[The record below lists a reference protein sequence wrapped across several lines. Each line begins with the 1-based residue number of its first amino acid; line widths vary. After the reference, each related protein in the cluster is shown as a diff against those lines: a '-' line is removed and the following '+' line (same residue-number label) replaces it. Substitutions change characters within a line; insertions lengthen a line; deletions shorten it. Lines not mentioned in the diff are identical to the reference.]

1 MVNFD
6 DMTLEELQQLL
17 NVNTKNP
24 NEVKRIQEI
33 SGLTGKAVDG
43 IWGKQTS
50 KAWNNFLD
58 KNQSDIGQAIH
69 DEQNFQNAIARGQSS
84 PAVEDL
90 VSFSNQLDEQQQA
103 RKAKIVQLEQQ
114 IAQVKERIARNKR
127 ALTGKSY
134 EDVNNKLAALEMR
147 KINSQDPT
155 MIWRWQQQ
163 RQDTLKANAAQDA
176 KTSAAWN
183 KDANYVMSA
192 EYDNSNDASMVMAQN
207 NIRKVIEEGRLLG
220 KTDEELSPLYNKLN
234 SIQTE
239 RNDLSVTT
247 KKESV
252 IKDIQNT
259 ISEGAIDTADKDIN
273 DALNNGI
280 INERDAE
287 KLRLR
292 LNEKRYE
299 KENQRQQREDA
310 DYSRRRTRKAD
321 KEADDKKSDEAYI
334 GGLLGG
340 K

>member
-6 DMTLEELQQLL
+6 DMSLEELQQLL
-17 NVNTKNP
+17 RVNTKNP
-24 NEVKRIQEI
+24 DEVKRIQQI
-33 SGLTGKAVDG
+33 SGLTGNAVDG

-58 KNQSDIGQAIH
+58 KNQSDIEQAIS
-69 DEQNFQNAIARGQSS
+69 DEQKYQNAMSSGQSS

-90 VSFSNQLDEQQQA
+90 VNFSNQLDQQNKE
-103 RKAKIVQLEQQ
+103 RNVKIAQLEQQ
-114 IAQVKERIARNKR
+114 IALVKERIARNER
-127 ALTGKSY
+127 ALSGKSY
-134 EDVNNKLAALEMR
+134 EDVNNKLAALEMK

-163 RQDTLKANAAQDA
+163 RQDTMNANAAQDA

-183 KDANYVMSA
+183 KDANYVISA

-292 LNEKRYE
+292 LNEKR
-299 KENQRQQREDA
+299 QQIEDD
-310 DYSRRRTRKAD
+310 DYSRRRRRKAD
-321 KEADDKKSDEAYI
+321 KKEDSKESDEAYI

>member
-6 DMTLEELQQLL
+6 DMSLEELQQLL
-17 NVNTKNP
+17 RVNTKNP
-24 NEVKRIQEI
+24 DEVKRIQQI
-33 SGLTGKAVDG
+33 SGLTGNAVDG

-58 KNQSDIGQAIH
+58 KNQSDIEQAIS
-69 DEQNFQNAIARGQSS
+69 DEQKYQNAMSSGQSS

-90 VSFSNQLDEQQQA
+90 VNFSNQLDQQNKA
-103 RKAKIVQLEQQ
+103 RNVKIAQLEQQ
-114 IAQVKERIARNKR
+114 IAQVKERIARNER
-127 ALTGKSY
+127 ALSGKSY
-134 EDVNNKLAALEMR
+134 EDVNNKLAALEMK

-163 RQDTLKANAAQDA
+163 RQDTMNANAAQDA

-183 KDANYVMSA
+183 KDANYVISA

-239 RNDLSVTT
+239 RNNLSVTT

-292 LNEKRYE
+292 LNEKR
-299 KENQRQQREDA
+299 QQIEDD
-310 DYSRRRTRKAD
+310 DYSRRRRRKAD
-321 KEADDKKSDEAYI
+321 KKEDSKESDEAYI

>member
-6 DMTLEELQQLL
+6 DMSLEELQQLL
-17 NVNTKNP
+17 RVNTKNP
-24 NEVKRIQEI
+24 DEVKRIQQI
-33 SGLTGKAVDG
+33 SGLTGNAVDG

-58 KNQSDIGQAIH
+58 KNQSDIEQAIS
-69 DEQNFQNAIARGQSS
+69 DEQKYQNAMSSGQSS

-90 VSFSNQLDEQQQA
+90 VNFSNQLDQQNKA
-103 RKAKIVQLEQQ
+103 RNVKIAQLEQQ
-114 IAQVKERIARNKR
+114 IAQVKERIARNER
-127 ALTGKSY
+127 ALSGKSY
-134 EDVNNKLAALEMR
+134 EDVNNKLAALEMK

-163 RQDTLKANAAQDA
+163 RQDTMNANAAQDA

-183 KDANYVMSA
+183 KDANYVISA

-234 SIQTE
+234 SIQKE

-292 LNEKRYE
+292 LNEKR
-299 KENQRQQREDA
+299 QQIEDD
-310 DYSRRRTRKAD
+310 DYSRRRRRKAD
-321 KEADDKKSDEAYI
+321 KKEDSKESDEAYI